1 MENEFIQR
9 SVGDGANLNQYDI
22 LSDYEEQIK
31 RYEAKEY
38 SQKIRGSNRQ

>member
-1 MENEFIQR
+1 
-9 SVGDGANLNQYDI
+9 